1 MSRTTTIEQQP
12 TTNSQ
17 PPPNE
22 MYVNMYTIFFSATL
36 PYIRALISRV
46 AEENDKTMKNL
57 RFLPPQ
63 GHRAGEGAKGFL
75 LDTTTST
82 MFKKKKYKSIKKPS
96 AFNHSAAAEGGKL
109 YSVEKHIA
117 RNRYI
122 CRNSAPGPFVFRSSL
137 SPLCPYCPLLFR
149 QARKRGGEWRG
160 RKWMT
165 SPL

>member
-22 MYVNMYTIFFSATL
+22 MYVNMYTIFFPATL

-46 AEENDKTMKNL
+46 AEENDKTTKNL
-57 RFLPPQ
+57 RFSPPQ

-82 MFKKKKYKSIKKPS
+82 MFKKKIQKHKKT
-96 AFNHSAAAEGGKL
+96 F
-109 YSVEKHIA
+109 SVQ
-117 RNRYI
+117 
-122 CRNSAPGPFVFRSSL
+122 SFR
-137 SPLCPYCPLLFR
+137 CC
-149 QARKRGGEWRG
+149 RKRETVFWGKAYCLEPLYMPKFGSRPFCFLDPLFLFCVLIAPFCFAKRGKEGANGGGESG
-160 RKWMT
+160 
-165 SPL
+165 